1 MSPDALY
8 LREACRVAVEES
20 TDPHTQNGA
29 FLRTKSGYFAA
40 AANQLPPIEALP
52 ERFERPL
59 KYSFIEHAERNVI
72 YQAARKGI
80 ATHNATLYCPWFA
93 CTDCARAII
102 LAGISR
108 VVGHAKARVLTPERW
123 RESVALADQMFQ
135 EAGVE
140 IALLEDVLGVRYR
153 FNDEWLDL

>member
-20 TDPHTQNGA
+20 TDLHTQNGA
-29 FLRTKSGYFAA
+29 FLRSKNGYFVA
-40 AANQLPPIEALP
+40 AANQLPPIESLP

-59 KYSFIEHAERNVI
+59 KYSFIEHAERNAI

-93 CTDCARAII
+93 CCDCARAII

-108 VVGHAKARVLTPERW
+108 VVGHVKTRVLTPDRW
-123 RESVALADQMFQ
+123 KESVALADQMFQ

-140 IALLEDVLGVRYR
+140 ISLLDEVLGVRYR
-153 FNDEWLDL
+153 FNGEWFEL